1 VTELAD
7 ARAQKNSQ
15 RATLRKQ
22 KGWIGFVH
30 GYKERCKIFDKVWD
44 DIDWNEDEGES
55 GCKEVETTPFKK
67 IYKF

>member
-7 ARAQKNSQ
+7 AKAQKNSQ
-15 RATLRKQ
+15 RGTLRRQ

-30 GYKERCKIFDKVWD
+30 GYKVRSRIFDKIWD
-44 DIDWNEDEGES
+44 KIDWNKDEEDS
-55 GCKEVETTPFKK
+55 GCTEVEITPFKK